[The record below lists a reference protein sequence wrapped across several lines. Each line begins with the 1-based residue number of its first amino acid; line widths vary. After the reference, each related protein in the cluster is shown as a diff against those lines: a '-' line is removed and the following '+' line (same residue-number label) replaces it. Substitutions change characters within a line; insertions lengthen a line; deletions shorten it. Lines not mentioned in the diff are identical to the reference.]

1 MVRIPKTVL
10 LGWVAASTAA
20 FAQDAPTTAP
30 EPAAPPERVTGFAQE
45 EVAAV
50 LDVHKRFTNRMQ
62 EFAEDVK
69 AAALQR
75 RQEEMSKVTEG
86 YRAKRA
92 EKAEQERVLRTL
104 SIKRFEAFLAKY
116 PSAAHTPHVMF
127 RLAELYFEEAME
139 EWNLAAEEYD
149 ELEKLADE
157 DETFE
162 LPPAPMRD
170 YGKAIALYQGILD
183 DHPNYEFRDGA
194 YYMLGYCYYDD
205 LSDSLDP
212 ERAREAFTE
221 LVKHH
226 PASDAAVDAS
236 MRLGEYYF
244 DENDREVAIAYYQI
258 VVDAGPENRLYDRGL
273 YKLGWAYYKES
284 DYEKTLGLFTDLLD
298 RSEEI
303 RLESGEE
310 SALAPEAIEYMA
322 ISFSDIADM
331 EGGEPLDKVG
341 VWFQKVGERSFE
353 RTIYDRLADVLVQ
366 QGRFEQG
373 IATYRFLQERW
384 PLEADNPKYQ
394 QRVSEIYASQPFP
407 DQAAAAQALVSL
419 SETYGEGSAWW
430 EANRNNP
437 EALAVARGFIEK
449 SLVAIAL
456 ERHIRAQESGT
467 REDFAAA
474 ADQYREYLDAFPF
487 ADDYAEYQ
495 WYLADTL
502 YQAARYDEAIKEYV
516 RLIATEGHPYKDGSR
531 WQMVKAW
538 TQILVNTFGKV
549 EQLPEGT
556 VVESTVESTS
566 GERPVY
572 LLGEQHIAFI
582 AAADDIRNDDFEQVD
597 YKKALDENRAALHYQ
612 PAQILYEHGRYE
624 EARPRLLEVVDEFP
638 AYDEAAYAASLLVNT
653 YIEDG
658 NLEMVREYTGKFATM
673 ALGATAELTE
683 EKARFFAT
691 QQEGAAFKLAGK
703 LMEEG
708 ELLDAATAFLD
719 FLEEFPESEYIDEA
733 LYNAGAMYD
742 NAGKVEPANEI
753 YEQYINLYPKDPKS
767 EQLYARIAGNYS
779 DVLELDQAIE
789 YYQRLIRNFPESERA
804 ADAMANSALL
814 KVGVGDHVGAA
825 RALEDFAR
833 KFPDD
838 PDVETYFWIAG
849 EQWALVGEDKALAF
863 YRRYLDRFV
872 DSNPD
877 HTIEALHWLAGYWEK
892 KGNER
897 RAERGWED
905 LMSRYESM
913 LSAQLEMGPRALN
926 LVAKT
931 AFREVQASYDEYAAV
946 EFPTDPAELA
956 EYLTVTKLEGLQA
969 LVKETLA
976 FIQRYPDF
984 EYSTAALYIQG
995 KTYLAYAEMLYDVPD
1010 PELDFPAGTPE
1021 EMIEEILEE
1030 FRSGLRDRAQPVE
1043 EKAIARLQAVLAK
1056 SVEAKRSSIWIDR
1069 AIETLNTIRPREYP
1083 LEKAE
1088 VRGQAESIV
1097 IPTGRP
1103 RSRPGSAFE
1112 EEKIKEEAP
1121 PEPAPAPEEA
1131 PAAPGPEAP
1140 TPGEEGTGGETPAP
1154 VEPAPAPVGPAPD
1167 APAPEAPAPE
1177 APAPE
1182 APQPEVPAD
1191 SPWGGG
1197 GQ

>member
-1 MVRIPKTVL
+1 MARPIQASL
-10 LGWVAASTAA
+10 LAWLAVNRVAV
-20 FAQDAPTTAP
+20 AQDAVTPAP
-30 EPAAPPERVTGFAQE
+30 EPAAPPERITGFVQE
-45 EVAAV
+45 EMTAV
-50 LDVHKRFTNRMQ
+50 LDVHKRFSNRMQ
-62 EFAEDVK
+62 EFTEDVK

-75 RQEEMSKVTEG
+75 RQEEMNKVTEG

-104 SIKRFEAFLAKY
+104 SIKRFEAFLAKH
-116 PSAAHTPHVMF
+116 PNAGHTPHVMF
-127 RLAELYFEEAME
+127 RLAELYFEEAVE
-139 EWNLAAEEYD
+139 EWDLAADEYD
-149 ELEKLADE
+149 ELEKLADG
-157 DETFE
+157 DDSFD
-162 LPPAPMRD
+162 LPPSPVRD
-170 YGKAIALYQGILD
+170 YGKAMALYQGILD

-212 ERAREAFTE
+212 ERAREEFTD
-221 LVKHH
+221 LVKYH

-244 DENDREVAIAYYQI
+244 DENDREKAIGYYQI
-258 VVDAGPENRLYDRGL
+258 VVDAGRENRLYDRGL

-284 DYEKTLGLFTDLLD
+284 DYDRTLSLFTDLLD

-303 RLESGEE
+303 RLESGED

-322 ISFSDIADM
+322 ISFSDLADM

-341 VWFQKVGERSFE
+341 IWFQKVGERSFE
-353 RTIYDRLADVLVQ
+353 RTIYDRLADVLIQ
-366 QGRFEQG
+366 QGRFDQG

-384 PLEADNPKYQ
+384 PLEPDNPKYQ
-394 QRVSEIYASQPFP
+394 QRISEIYASQPFP
-407 DQAAAAQALVSL
+407 DQAAAAQALLAL

-437 EALAVARGFIEK
+437 EAIAVARGFIEK

-456 ERHIRAQESGT
+456 ELHIRAQESGT

-474 ADQYREYLDAFPF
+474 ANQYREYLDAFPF

-502 YQAARYDEAIKEYV
+502 YQASRYDEAIKEYL
-516 RLIATEGHPYKDGSR
+516 RLIATDGHPYGDGSR

-549 EQLPEGT
+549 EQLPEGA
-556 VVESTVESTS
+556 VVESTVEAAT
-566 GERPVY
+566 GDRPVY

-582 AAADDIRNDDFEQVD
+582 SAADDIRNDDFEQVD
-597 YKKALDENRAALHYQ
+597 YKKALEENRAALHYQ

-624 EARPRLLEVVDEFP
+624 EARPRLIEVVDEFP
-638 AYDEAAYAASLLVNT
+638 TYDEAAYAASLLVNT
-653 YIEDG
+653 YIEEG
-658 NLEMVREYTGKFATM
+658 NLEMVREWTGKFAAM
-673 ALGATAELTE
+673 ALGSTAELTE

-691 QQEGAAFKLAGK
+691 QQEGAAFKLAGQ
-703 LMEEG
+703 LMEKG
-708 ELLDAATAFLD
+708 DLLDAATAFLD
-719 FLEEFPESEYIDEA
+719 FLEEFPQSEYIDEA

-753 YEQYINLYPKDPKS
+753 YEQYINLYPRDDKS

-779 DVLELDQAIE
+779 DVLELDQAID
-789 YYQRLIRNFPESERA
+789 YYRRLIRNFPESERA

-849 EQWALVGEDKALAF
+849 EQWALVSEDKALAF

-877 HTIEALHWLAGYWEK
+877 HTIEALHWLADYWEK

-905 LMSRYESM
+905 LMNRYESM
-913 LSAQLEMGPRALN
+913 LNAQLDMGPRALN

-931 AFREVQASYDEYAAV
+931 AFRDVQASYDVYALV

-969 LVKETLA
+969 LVKGTLA

-995 KTYLAYAEMLYDVPD
+995 MTYLTYAEMLYDVPD

-1056 SVEAKRSSIWIDR
+1056 SAESKRSSIWIDR
-1069 AIETLNTIRPREYP
+1069 SIEALNAIRPREYP

-1088 VRGQAESIV
+1088 VRGEAESIV

-1112 EEKIKEEAP
+1112 KEKVKKQAP
-1121 PEPAPAPEEA
+1121 PKPAPTPEEA

-1140 TPGEEGTGGETPAP
+1140 VPGPEGSGGETPAL
-1154 VEPAPAPVGPAPD
+1154 ETPALET
-1167 APAPEAPAPE
+1167 PAPEVP

-1182 APQPEVPAD
+1182 APQPEVPED
-1191 SPWGGG
+1191 CPWGGG